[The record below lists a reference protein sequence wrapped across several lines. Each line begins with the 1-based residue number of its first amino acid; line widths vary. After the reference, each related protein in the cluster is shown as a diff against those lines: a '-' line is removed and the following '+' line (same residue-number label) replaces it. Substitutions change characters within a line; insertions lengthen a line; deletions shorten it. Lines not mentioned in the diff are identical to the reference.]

1 VSDQSGSALHLPS
14 SGGIKT
20 SFTEEKREIFPEFDL
35 VLGTDTRVGKTV
47 VSAILLRE
55 LASGKK
61 TPAYLKPVLTG
72 GQGEDSDSDPS
83 RCREMSG
90 LAVSPFEWMYAFPDP
105 IDPMTAA
112 TRSGVSIDPG
122 LIRRKIRFLA
132 LQHALVVEGA
142 GGVLSPF
149 FPGGKG
155 FLSLFAP
162 GELSRCRVHLVSHPH
177 LGCLSQ
183 ILCALRTLEPFS
195 VSCLHLVHRPVM
207 DEWPLATSLNPE
219 TLRSLLPLI
228 PLRIHES
235 PSS

>member
-1 VSDQSGSALHLPS
+1 MSDQSGSALHLPS

-122 LIRRKIRFLA
+122 LIRRK
-132 LQHALVVEGA
+132 G
-142 GGVLSPF
+142 
-149 FPGGKG
+149 
-155 FLSLFAP
+155 
-162 GELSRCRVHLVSHPH
+162 
-177 LGCLSQ
+177 
-183 ILCALRTLEPFS
+183 IL
-195 VSCLHLVHRPVM
+195 
-207 DEWPLATSLNPE
+207 
-219 TLRSLLPLI
+219 
-228 PLRIHES
+228 
-235 PSS
+235 